1 MVPKKVLP
9 TDYTTAEV
17 TATDLVPMMDGQMVT
32 LMDYLLVLRMD
43 KPMARVTAM
52 HLVSVTAGQMELL
65 LLSMYD
71 CLLKAQDQN
80 SNYY

>member
-1 MVPKKVLP
+1 MAPKMGLTMENMTVEVMVI
-9 TDYTTAEV
+9 Y
-17 TATDLVPMMDGQMVT
+17 LVPMMDGQMVT